1 MSCCAESIP
10 LHSKSSDPVPLPL
23 SIPKITIKPPPPPP
37 ASIHPPLKKKSLANS
52 PAPIVHG
59 MNPTWIYF
67 TDHCTTTRIKHILVI
82 KVKYLP
88 PAYAS
93 FYFFHPTVQRR

>member
-37 ASIHPPLKKKSLANS
+37 ASIHPPLKKI
-52 PAPIVHG
+52 PG
-59 MNPTWIYF
+59 
-67 TDHCTTTRIKHILVI
+67 
-82 KVKYLP
+82 
-88 PAYAS
+88 
-93 FYFFHPTVQRR
+93 